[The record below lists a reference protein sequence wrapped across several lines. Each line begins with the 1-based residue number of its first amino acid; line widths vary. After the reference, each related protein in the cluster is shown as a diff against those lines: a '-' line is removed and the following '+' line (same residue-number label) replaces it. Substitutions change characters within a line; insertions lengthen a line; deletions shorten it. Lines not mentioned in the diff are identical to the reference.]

1 MTAPLFQAAWTDST
15 ELIVQAGDGGA
26 LGSRTDPILPG
37 ANTVLERL
45 RFLQVQLGGL
55 ATEATLRKVFAAVM
69 KPVQLPA
76 KLLTDRF

>member
-1 MTAPLFQAAWTDST
+1 MTAPLFQQAWTDST

-26 LGSRTDPILPG
+26 LGARDVNFPG

-45 RFLQVQLGGL
+45 RYLQQLVATL
-55 ATEATLRKVFAAVM
+55 ATEATHRKILAALT

-76 KLLTDRF
+76 KLLTARF